1 MNIALCSA
9 RCKLAHFIVLN
20 RKNKTRPRLEKQINM
35 DVSPPPFSSSSSRYV
50 LWALWVGSFWKRL
63 RQGLLATP
71 SVWRCGGW
79 GTSRRPALAAG
90 LRWLRPL
97 LSRPPSR
104 PFFRCVAK
112 WGRLLFE
119 VAGGGGRFLSPQHQC
134 LFLVP
139 LSLTPVS
146 VSAPRS

>member
-1 MNIALCSA
+1 
-9 RCKLAHFIVLN
+9 
-20 RKNKTRPRLEKQINM
+20 M

-97 LSRPPSR
+97 L
-104 PFFRCVAK
+104 
-112 WGRLLFE
+112 
-119 VAGGGGRFLSPQHQC
+119 
-134 LFLVP
+134 FLVLP
-139 LSLTPVS
+139 PGPSSAALLSGDDFYLELLGVGADFSHPNTNVCS
-146 VSAPRS
+146 

>member
-1 MNIALCSA
+1 
-9 RCKLAHFIVLN
+9 
-20 RKNKTRPRLEKQINM
+20 M
-35 DVSPPPFSSSSSRYV
+35 DVSPPPFYSSSSRYV

-71 SVWRCGGW
+71 SVWRCGGVAVW
-79 GTSRRPALAAG
+79 RVGG
-90 LRWLRPL
+90 LRAAL
-97 LSRPPSR
+97 LSLPASAGFAPSSRPPSR
-104 PFFRCVAK
+104 PFFLCCVAK
-112 WGRLLFE
+112 WGRLLFG

-146 VSAPRS
+146 VGPKELRKCTESENVRSG